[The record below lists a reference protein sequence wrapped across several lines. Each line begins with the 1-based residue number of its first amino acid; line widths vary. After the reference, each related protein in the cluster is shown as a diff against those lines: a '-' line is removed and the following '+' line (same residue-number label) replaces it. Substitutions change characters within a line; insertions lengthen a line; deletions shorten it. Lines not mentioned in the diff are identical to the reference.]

1 MIPQRLLALSLL
13 CLLFVIPAAM
23 GEEDEPAALM
33 LDVKGAI
40 GPATTDYVTRGLRR
54 ADDID
59 ASLVILRIDTPGG
72 LDTAMRDIIGAIL
85 ASRVPVA
92 TYVAPSGA
100 RAASAG
106 TYILYASHVAAMA
119 PATTLGAAT
128 PVQIGGGGGI
138 FPGGEEENGRPF
150 PGAREEDDEV
160 ADEDEDEDEPPEER
174 RPADAME
181 RKVLEDAVSYI
192 KGLAELRG
200 RNVEW
205 AEQAVREAVSIPASE
220 ALELNVID
228 LLAESVDDLLRQA
241 DGRTVKLEV
250 GEMTLETAGVLVE
263 RMEPDWRNQLLAVLT
278 NPNVAYILM
287 LLGIYGIIFELM
299 NPGSLVP
306 GVLGGI
312 SLLLALYAFQALPIS
327 YAGVALILLGIGFMV
342 AEAFMP
348 SFGILGIGGVIAF
361 VLGSIM
367 LMDTDVPGF
376 QISAYVIAGF
386 TLSSL
391 LIFTGIATMALKAWR
406 RPKLGGGDELIGA
419 ATVADE
425 DFSGHGAVRYAGER
439 WNAVS
444 ETPVKKGQR
453 LRIVDKEGLTL
464 KVEPDGE

>member
-1 MIPQRLLALSLL
+1 MVVRRLILISLITLLSVL
-13 CLLFVIPAAM
+13 PAAGGG
-23 GEEDEPAALM
+23 GERTALM

-54 ADDID
+54 AE
-59 ASLVILRIDTPGG
+59 AEGAALVILRLDTPGG
-72 LDTAMRDIIGAIL
+72 LDNAMRDIISAIL
-85 ASRVPVA
+85 ASPVPVA

-138 FPGGEEENGRPF
+138 FPGGD
-150 PGAREEDDEV
+150 EEDRRPGPGVEAPEA
-160 ADEDEDEDEPPEER
+160 ADEDADEREEEVR
-174 RPADAME
+174 EAPRPADAME
-181 RKVLEDAVSYI
+181 RKILEDAVSYI

-200 RNVEW
+200 RNAEW
-205 AEQAVREAVSIPASE
+205 AEQAVREAVSLPSSE
-220 ALELNVID
+220 ALAINVID
-228 LLAESVDDLLRQA
+228 LVAESVDDLLRQA
-241 DGRTVKLEV
+241 HGRTVKLEI
-250 GEMTLETAGVLVE
+250 GEVTMETEGLLVE
-263 RMEPDWRNQLLAVLT
+263 RMEPDWRNQLLTVLT

-312 SLLLALYAFQALPIS
+312 CLLLALYAFQALPIS

-361 VLGSIM
+361 VIGSIM

-391 LIFTGIATMALKAWR
+391 LVFTGVAMMALKSWR

-419 ATVADE
+419 TTYADE
-425 DFSGHGAVRYAGER
+425 DFSGRGAVRYAGER
-439 WNAVS
+439 WNAIS
-444 ETPVKKGQR
+444 EAPVKKGQR
-453 LRIVDKEGLTL
+453 LRIVDKDGLTL